1 MIRAV
6 LIQMVAATIVLSALM
21 LLAGYSDLVA
31 GFILGTAASMA
42 NCALLGRQLRRAAE
56 LPMEKAVA
64 QVQTGW
70 FVRLFL
76 AVLLLALSSRFAE
89 VNFLA
94 AVTGFFMFQTVLVI
108 RAVCAF
114 ARGWSKDGQERGE

>member
-1 MIRAV
+1 MVRV
-6 LIQMVAATIVLSALM
+6 LSIQVVAAGVLLSLLLFLMGQANLIVGFALGVTASLS
-21 LLAGYSDLVA
+21 
-31 GFILGTAASMA
+31 
-42 NCALLGRQLRRAAE
+42 NCILLGRQLKRAAE

-76 AVLLLALSSRFAE
+76 VIFLLASSVLFAE

-94 AVTGFFMFQTVLVI
+94 SLAGFFVFQIVLVV
-108 RAVCAF
+108 RALFAF
-114 ARGWSKDGQERGE
+114 VGEWTKDGQERGE